1 LGGFNLEY
9 RITIIF
15 SKTQSTIFLGNDQS
29 IEIEAKGDNK
39 DQVLE
44 DVYDLVSR
52 MSMQK
57 LEDKQ

>member
-1 LGGFNLEY
+1 MEY